1 MNKITIQGII
11 KDIEFSHYIND
22 IEYYKANVVVKR
34 ENDKEDIIP
43 IKFKRFCN
51 TYKDGE
57 EVLFTGNVRT
67 FSTHHEDG
75 KNHVIPYVFT
85 YFDKVELKDEEGND
99 LELKSR
105 NFVQLDGNI
114 CKKGELRKTKTGLDV
129 IDFIIANNIKN
140 KNSTFNTYL
149 PVVAWGKQAKQI
161 AKMNVSDYINI
172 EGHFSSRVYKKPNG
186 ENFDL
191 KIAYEINVDNIIED
205 EEA

>member
-22 IEYYKANVVVKR
+22 IEYYKANVIVKR

-85 YFDKVELKDEEGND
+85 YFDKVELKDEDGNE
-99 LELKSR
+99 LHLKSR
-105 NFVQLDGNI
+105 NLVQLDGNI

-140 KNSTFNTYL
+140 NNSTFNTYL

-172 EGHFSSRVYKKPNG
+172 EGHFSSRVYKKSNG

>member
-51 TYKDGE
+51 IYKDGDE
-57 EVLFTGNVRT
+57 IVFTGNVRT
-67 FSTHHEDG
+67 FSTTDENG
-75 KNHVIPYVFT
+75 KNHVMPYVFT
-85 YFDKVELKDEEGND
+85 YFDKPENLADGEMYDKGWNKVE
-99 LELKSR
+99 
-105 NFVQLDGNI
+105 LDGNI

-140 KNSTFNTYL
+140 SNSTFNAYL
-149 PVVAWGKQAKQI
+149 PVVAWGKQAKEI
-161 AKMNVSDYINI
+161 NKLEIGDYINI
-172 EGHFSSRVYKKPNG
+172 KGSFVSRTYKKRKDDDFVFN
-186 ENFDL
+186 
-191 KIAYEINVDNIIED
+191 IAYEINA
-205 EEA
+205 EEIKREE

>member
-99 LELKSR
+99 LYLKSR

-114 CKKGELRKTKTGLDV
+114 CKKSELRKTKTGLDV

-161 AKMNVSDYINI
+161 AKMNVGDYINI
-172 EGHFSSRVYKKPNG
+172 EGHFSSRTYKKPNKDG
-186 ENFDL
+186 FDI
-191 KIAYEINVDNIIED
+191 KMAYEVNVDLLIK
-205 EEA
+205 